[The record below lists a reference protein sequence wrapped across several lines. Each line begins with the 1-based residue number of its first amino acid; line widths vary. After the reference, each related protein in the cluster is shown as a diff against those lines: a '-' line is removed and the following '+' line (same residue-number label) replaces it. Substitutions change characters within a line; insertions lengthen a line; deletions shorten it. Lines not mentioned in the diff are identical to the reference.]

1 MNSSSELFRRALL
14 APFCVLAFVAG
25 AVSVT
30 PDYFNIEIPPNIA
43 PLNFDVEGA
52 TNGTPKVALRAP
64 DGDELATKGPKFRFS
79 PRTWRK
85 FLTKHAGE
93 SLIGTLE
100 VNGSTLVFTNT
111 VSKFPIPTHLTY
123 RLIPP
128 GYTGFNELG
137 IYQRDLTTFK
147 ERPLYRNV
155 QGSRIQCVN
164 CHTYNNGDPQQYL
177 FHTRAQNAGTQVVSA
192 KYGNMKIQPKIPGD
206 YKFGVY
212 PAWHPSGDYI
222 AFSCN
227 DTSQIFYVTNP
238 DKIEVMDSRSDLFLY
253 CLKDGKVIMID
264 EDPTLFECYPT
275 WSPDG
280 KFLVTSSARTPFK
293 DLPPDKEGREKQMQ
307 EKYSQVCYDL
317 SVRTF
322 DEKSMTFSARR
333 ILVNAL
339 TSKRSFTFPR
349 ISPDGRWLVFTV
361 GPYGV
366 FSIWHR
372 SADLWVLDIQ
382 KNEARALTE
391 LNSPASESY
400 HCFASNGRWMVF
412 STRRDDGVYTRPYFA
427 AFDPE
432 KGTFS
437 KPFIIPVEN
446 PSEHSR
452 RLLSY
457 NIPEFSDGAVD
468 ESPRQ
473 LRKLVESTPREA
485 AGK

>member
-1 MNSSSELFRRALL
+1 MKLRASDGEELVETGAKIRFA
-14 APFCVLAFVAG
+14 AG
-25 AVSVT
+25 AW
-30 PDYFNIEIPPNIA
+30 
-43 PLNFDVEGA
+43 
-52 TNGTPKVALRAP
+52 R
-64 DGDELATKGPKFRFS
+64 RF
-79 PRTWRK
+79 
-85 FLTKHAGE
+85 LEKHAGE
-93 SLIGTLE
+93 AVVGTLS
-100 VNGSTLVFTNT
+100 VDGADYAFTNRISRT
-111 VSKFPIPTHLTY
+111 PIPTHLTY

-128 GYTGFNELG
+128 GYTGFNEVG
-137 IYQRDLTTFK
+137 IYQRDLTTFQ

-155 QGSRIQCVN
+155 QGSRVQCVN
-164 CHTYNNGDPQQYL
+164 CHTYNNGDPGQYL
-177 FHTRAQNAGTQVVSA
+177 FHTRAQNAGTQVVSQ
-192 KYGNMKIQPKIPGD
+192 KYGNMKIQPQLPSG

-212 PAWHPSGDYI
+212 PAWHPSGDFI

-227 DTSQIFYVTNP
+227 DTSQIFYSTNP

-253 CLKDGKVIMID
+253 RLKDGKVTMID

-280 KFLVTSSARTPFK
+280 KYLVTSSARTPFK
-293 DLPPDKEGREKQMQ
+293 DLPEDQEGREKQMQ
-307 EKYSQVCYDL
+307 EKYSQVMYDL

-322 DEKSMTFSARR
+322 DEQTLTFSPRR

-372 SADLWVLDIQ
+372 TADLWILDIQ
-382 KNEARALTE
+382 KNEARAATE
-391 LNSPASESY
+391 LNSNASESY
-400 HCFASNGRWMVF
+400 HCFAANGRWMVF
-412 STRRDDGVYTRPYFA
+412 SSRRDDGVYTRPYFA

-432 KGTFS
+432 TGKFS
-437 KPFIIPVEN
+437 KPFKIPVED
-446 PSEHSR
+446 PSEHTN

-457 NIPEFSDGAVD
+457 NIPEFSDGPVR

-473 LRKLVESTPREA
+473 LRLLTERAPREA
-485 AGK
+485 TGK